1 VNRFV
6 PLTAIVAL
14 AAQCI
19 SAQEQPGV
27 SAAFEARYTVS
38 LTNPAKH
45 LLTVKIELPPGP
57 DQRDL
62 QLPAWYALYQV
73 RDFSQYLTGVHGTSS
88 AVSIRKLN
96 SSRWR
101 IGGAR
106 NGAEIE
112 YEVFADDPGPFGAE
126 LNSQHAF
133 FNLAEVLMYPTDAQ
147 GPLQIRFANLPS
159 GWLIA
164 AALPTIANGFTARNY
179 DELVD
184 SPVEIGKFE
193 ESDFEE
199 GGGHYRVI
207 VDAVPGD
214 YDMSDIV
221 STLRSI
227 VEAETSWMDDRP
239 FSTYVFFYHFPRDWR
254 GAGGMEHANGTAIG
268 INSQALARNP
278 QALAEISA
286 HEFFHL
292 WNVKRI
298 RPKSLEPIDY
308 ARENYTDA
316 LWFSEGVTST
326 VENYALLR
334 TGLLE
339 EQNYFER
346 LGRAITELEQRPA
359 HLTQSAEESSIDTWL
374 EKYPNYNSPER
385 SISYYNKGELL
396 GVMLDLKLRDATGGA
411 KSLRDL
417 FQWMNANYA
426 KKGLYFED
434 SEGVRRATETISHAD
449 LKSFFDKYVSGT
461 VEIPW
466 NEYFNTVGLQLVTQK
481 VEVADPGFVATRNFD
496 SPLTVASVQENGRAK
511 KAGLAEGDIVL
522 KVNGEIA
529 GQNLEQTLAGL
540 HPGDKLKIRV
550 QNRDG
555 EREMSWK
562 LDGREETQFQL
573 QDLPAITPE
582 QGTRRAAWLKG
593 ESEAA
598 KECQFVV
605 PDGNVGLVDGHPH
618 CWNKSEDD
626 RFG

>member
-1 VNRFV
+1 MSG
-6 PLTAIVAL
+6 A
-14 AAQCI
+14 
-19 SAQEQPGV
+19 SAEFG
-27 SAAFEARYTVS
+27 ARYTVS
-38 LTNPAKH
+38 LTDPAKH
-45 LLTVKIELPPGP
+45 LLTVKIELPSGP

-62 QLPAWYALYQV
+62 QLPVWYALYQV
-73 RDFSQYLTGVHGTSS
+73 RDFSQYVTEVHGTSS
-88 AVSIRKLN
+88 SVSVRKLN
-96 SSRWR
+96 GSGWR

-106 NGAEIE
+106 NGVEVE
-112 YEVFADDPGPFGAE
+112 YEVLANDPGPFGAE
-126 LNSQHAF
+126 LNPHHAF
-133 FNLAEVLMYPTDAQ
+133 LNLAEILMYPTDAH
-147 GPLQIRFANLPS
+147 GPLQIRFANVPS
-159 GWLIA
+159 GWVIA
-164 AALPTIANGFTARNY
+164 TGLSCLANDYAARNY

-193 ESDFEE
+193 ETDFDE

-221 STLRSI
+221 STLRGI
-227 VEAETSWMDDRP
+227 VEAETSWMNDRP
-239 FSTYVFFYHFPRDWR
+239 FSTYVFFYHFPRDTR

-268 INSQALARNP
+268 INSQVLARNP
-278 QALAEISA
+278 QELAQISA

-298 RPKSLEPIDY
+298 RPQSLEPIDY
-308 ARENYTDA
+308 TRENYTDA

-334 TGLLE
+334 AGLLD

-346 LGRAITELEQRPA
+346 LGKAITELEQRPA

-396 GVMLDLKLRDATGGA
+396 GVMLDLKLRDVTGGA

-426 KKGLYFED
+426 QKGRHFED
-434 SEGVRRATETISHAD
+434 SEGVRQAAETTSHAD
-449 LKSFFDKYVSGT
+449 LKMFFGKYVSGT
-461 VEIPW
+461 DEIPW
-466 NEYFNTVGLQLVTQK
+466 NEYFNTVGLQLVTQR
-481 VEVADPGFVATRNFD
+481 VEVADAGFVATRNFD
-496 SPLTVASVQENGRAK
+496 SPLTVASVEENSRAK
-511 KAGLAEGDIVL
+511 KAGLTEGDIVL
-522 KVNGEIA
+522 KVNGEVA
-529 GQNLEQTLAGL
+529 GQNLDQTIAAL

-550 QNRDG
+550 KNRDG

-562 LDGREETQFQL
+562 LDGRAQSQFQL
-573 QDLPAITPE
+573 QNLPAITPE
-582 QGTRRAAWLKG
+582 QRGRRTAWLKG

-598 KECQFVV
+598 KEAR
-605 PDGNVGLVDGHPH
+605 P
-618 CWNKSEDD
+618 
-626 RFG
+626 

>member
-1 VNRFV
+1 MIRFV
-6 PLTAIVAL
+6 RL
-14 AAQCI
+14 AAILAFAVQCA
-19 SAQEQPGV
+19 SAQEMPWA
-27 SAAFEARYTVS
+27 SAEFEASYTVS
-38 LTNPAKH
+38 LTNQAKH
-45 LLTVKIELPPGP
+45 LLTVKIELPSGP
-57 DQRDL
+57 DLRDL
-62 QLPAWYALYQV
+62 QLPVWYALYQV
-73 RDFSQYLTGVHGTSS
+73 RDFSQYVTKVHGTSS
-88 AVSIRKLN
+88 SVSIRKLN

-101 IGGAR
+101 IGGAG
-106 NGAEIE
+106 NGAEVE
-112 YEVFADDPGPFGAE
+112 YEVFANDPGPFGTE
-126 LNSQHAF
+126 VNSHHAF
-133 FNLAEVLMYPTDAQ
+133 FNLAEILMYPTDAH
-147 GPLQIRFANLPS
+147 GPLQIRFANVPS

-164 AALPTIANGFTARNY
+164 TALSSRANGYAARNY

-193 ESDFEE
+193 ERDFDE

-207 VDAVPGD
+207 VDAVAGD
-214 YDMSDIV
+214 YDMSEIV

-239 FSTYVFFYHFPRDWR
+239 FSTYVFFYHFLRNTR
-254 GAGGMEHANGTAIG
+254 GGGGMEHANGTAIG

-278 QALAEISA
+278 HELAEISA

-298 RPKSLEPIDY
+298 RPQSLEPVDY

-334 TGLLE
+334 AGLLD
-339 EQNYFER
+339 EQSYFER
-346 LGRAITELEQRPA
+346 LGKAIAELEQRPA

-396 GVMLDLKLRDATGGA
+396 GVMLDLKLRDASSGTE
-411 KSLRDL
+411 SLRDL

-426 KKGLYFED
+426 KNARYFED
-434 SEGVRRATETISHAD
+434 SEGVRRAAETISHAD
-449 LKSFFDKYVSGT
+449 LKMFFEKYVSGT
-461 VEIPW
+461 DEIPW
-466 NEYFNTVGLQLVTQK
+466 NEYFGTVGLQLVTQK
-481 VEVADPGFVATRNFD
+481 VEVADAGFVAIRNFD
-496 SPLTVASVQENGRAK
+496 SPLTVASVEENSRAK
-511 KAGLAEGDIVL
+511 KAGLREGDILL
-522 KVNGEIA
+522 KVNGEVA

-562 LDGREETQFQL
+562 LDGREESQLQL
-573 QDLPAITPE
+573 QDLQAITPE
-582 QGTRRAAWLKG
+582 QRAHRAAWLKG

-598 KECQFVV
+598 KEAR
-605 PDGNVGLVDGHPH
+605 P
-618 CWNKSEDD
+618 
-626 RFG
+626 

>member
-1 VNRFV
+1 MSRFV
-6 PLTAIVAL
+6 SLAVTFAL

-19 SAQEQPGV
+19 PAQERLDASAGV
-27 SAAFEARYTVS
+27 VARYTVS
-38 LTNPAKH
+38 LSNPAKH
-45 LLTVKIELPPGP
+45 LLSVKIELPSGA

-62 QLPAWYALYQV
+62 QLPVWYALYQV
-73 RDFSQYLTGVHGTSS
+73 RDFSQYLTEVHGTSS

-101 IGGAR
+101 IDGAR

-112 YEVFADDPGPFGAE
+112 YEVFANDPGPFGAE
-126 LNSQHAF
+126 LNPHHAF
-133 FNLAEVLMYPTDAQ
+133 LNLAEILMYPTDAH
-147 GPLQIRFANLPS
+147 GPLQIRFANVPS

-164 AALPTIANGFTARNY
+164 AALATIANGFTARNY

-184 SPVEIGKFE
+184 SPVEIGKFA
-193 ESDFEE
+193 ESDFDE

-214 YDMSDIV
+214 YEMSDIV

-227 VEAETSWMDDRP
+227 VEAETSWMNDRP
-239 FSTYVFFYHFPRDWR
+239 FNTYVFFYHFPRDWR

-268 INSQALARNP
+268 INSQVLARNP
-278 QALAEISA
+278 QELADVTA

-298 RPKSLEPIDY
+298 LPQSLEPIDY

-326 VENYALLR
+326 VENYVLLLA
-334 TGLLE
+334 GLLD
-339 EQNYFER
+339 EQSYFER
-346 LGRAITELEQRPA
+346 LAKAITELEQRPA
-359 HLTQSAEESSIDTWL
+359 HLTQSVEESSIDTWL
-374 EKYPNYNSPER
+374 EKYPSYNSPER

-426 KKGLYFED
+426 QKGRCFED
-434 SEGVRRATETISHAD
+434 SEGVRQAAEAISHAD

-461 VEIPW
+461 DEIPW
-466 NEYFNTVGLQLVTQK
+466 NEYFDTVGLQLVTKK
-481 VEVADPGFVATRNFD
+481 VEVADAGFVATRNFD
-496 SPLTVASVQENGRAK
+496 SPLAVTSVEENSRAK
-511 KAGLAEGDIVL
+511 KAGLTEGDILL
-522 KVNGEIA
+522 KVNGNVA
-529 GQNLEQTLAGL
+529 GQNLEQTLGGL
-540 HPGDKLKIRV
+540 HPGDKIKIRI

-562 LDGREETQFQL
+562 LDGREESQFQL
-573 QDLPAITPE
+573 QDLPAITTE
-582 QGTRRAAWLKG
+582 QRVRRAAWLKG

-598 KECQFVV
+598 KEAR
-605 PDGNVGLVDGHPH
+605 P
-618 CWNKSEDD
+618 
-626 RFG
+626 

>member
-1 VNRFV
+1 MNRFV
-6 PLTAIVAL
+6 PLAAIL
-14 AAQCI
+14 AFAVQCA
-19 SAQEQPGV
+19 SAQDTRGV
-27 SAAFEARYTVS
+27 SAEFEARYTVS
-38 LTNPAKH
+38 LNNPAKH

-62 QLPAWYALYQV
+62 QLPVWYALYQV
-73 RDFSQYLTGVHGTSS
+73 RDFSQYVTEVHGTSS

-112 YEVFADDPGPFGAE
+112 YEVFANDPGPFGAE
-126 LNSQHAF
+126 LNPHHAF
-133 FNLAEVLMYPTDAQ
+133 LNLAEILMYPTDAH
-147 GPLQIRFANLPS
+147 GPLQIRFANVPS

-164 AALPTIANGFTARNY
+164 AALATIANGFTARNY

-184 SPVEIGKFE
+184 SPVEIGKFA
-193 ESDFEE
+193 ESDFDE

-214 YDMSDIV
+214 YEMSDIV

-227 VEAETSWMDDRP
+227 VDAETSWMNDRP
-239 FSTYVFFYHFPRDWR
+239 FNTYVFFYHFPRDWR
-254 GAGGMEHANGTAIG
+254 GAGGMEHANCTAIG
-268 INSQALARNP
+268 INSQVLARNP
-278 QALAEISA
+278 QELADVTA

-298 RPKSLEPIDY
+298 LPQSLEPIDY

-326 VENYALLR
+326 VENYVLLLA
-334 TGLLE
+334 GLLD
-339 EQNYFER
+339 EQSYFER
-346 LGRAITELEQRPA
+346 LAKAITELEQRPA
-359 HLTQSAEESSIDTWL
+359 HLTQSVEESSIDTWL
-374 EKYPNYNSPER
+374 EKYPSYNSPER

-396 GVMLDLKLRDATGGA
+396 GVMLDLKLRDATGGT

-426 KKGLYFED
+426 QKGRCFED
-434 SEGVRRATETISHAD
+434 SEGVRQAAEAISHAD

-461 VEIPW
+461 DEIPW
-466 NEYFNTVGLQLVTQK
+466 NEYFDTVGLQLVTKK
-481 VEVADPGFVATRNFD
+481 VEVADAGFVATRNFD
-496 SPLTVASVQENGRAK
+496 SPLAVTSVEENSRAK
-511 KAGLAEGDIVL
+511 KAGLTEGDILL
-522 KVNGEIA
+522 KVNGNVA
-529 GQNLEQTLAGL
+529 GQNLEQTLGGL
-540 HPGDKLKIRV
+540 HPGDKIKIRI

-562 LDGREETQFQL
+562 LDGREESQFQL
-573 QDLPAITPE
+573 QDLPAITTE
-582 QGTRRAAWLKG
+582 QRVRRAAWLKG

-598 KECQFVV
+598 KEAR
-605 PDGNVGLVDGHPH
+605 P
-618 CWNKSEDD
+618 
-626 RFG
+626 